1 MVEHIKKMVDFI
13 KKSLANKINIIIV
26 IIIVLIML
34 NEIYIRIYFGTKDRV
49 ELMTMLAKELAAS
62 TYAGIKSPMWVGDK
76 EGVKRHLYDIKERT
90 RDIDVHICDF
100 NQDVI
105 YSTEEKNVMKKI
117 SNFISSKEI
126 LNKVDSVLKTGKEP
140 TESFEDTF
148 NGKRYLVTIYPILN
162 HPDCFHC
169 HGSTRKVIGSMII
182 KVGAEKVYNTVTA
195 QRNRTLIITT
205 FGLAFAMILIY
216 LIINRLVRRPIE
228 HLAEKAK
235 RFAEGDMNV
244 VSEVKTED
252 EIGLLSN
259 TFNYMVQ
266 KVSAF
271 SKKLEEE
278 INRKTYLLEERTRL
292 LNLLENANRELRELD
307 KLKSTFLANMSHELR
322 TPMNSIIGY
331 TDLLLDGVDGPI
343 NEEQEKSL
351 KKIASN
357 ARHLLQ
363 LINDVLDISKIES
376 GKMKLVIKELDIKWL
391 IESVLP
397 TFEPLLRQKNLT
409 LTINIPDN
417 LPFVYGDEDK
427 VKQIMINLLSNA
439 VKFTHKGGITI
450 SAKLSDKG
458 IKPGENPLFLE
469 ICVEDTGIGIKEE
482 DITKIFDKFVQADLT
497 TVRQYEGTGLGLSIA
512 RGLVSLH
519 KGMIWVTSKYGE
531 GSKFCFT
538 LPINREIIERVG
550 EPFIDQ
556 RIAEGLAEYFGK
568 PVDTFMKQ
576 PECAGRPIR
585 CWEYVKCGQPS
596 CPAFG
601 SNDNRCWLIL
611 GTHCS
616 GMKIASY
623 PEKVDFCK
631 GCPLIKNII
640 LCPEEE
646 HIFKEGETKQL
657 DIEGKKTILSIDDNP
672 EAVEIIQKHL
682 GNSYR
687 VIGIMDSEKAVEKAK
702 EIKPIAITLDIMMPK
717 KDGWQVL
724 RELKNTPE
732 TQDIPVIV
740 LSIVDDKRLGFSL
753 GAAEYLVKPVDK
765 EVLLRK
771 LKILEKMKRIKR
783 VLIIDNE
790 PDTVRMIGNVLK
802 EADYQ
807 VNTAYNS
814 IDAIES
820 IKGFRP
826 DLIVMNPLASEIGFD
841 VIEYMKKNHDL
852 KDIPVIIV
860 TQKDL
865 TEKEIDELNGR
876 IQGILNKGILS
887 KDDLMV
893 ELKTTIQRLN
903 KT

>member
-1 MVEHIKKMVDFI
+1 MFGFI
-13 KKSLANKINIIIV
+13 KKSLANKINLAIALIII
-26 IIIVLIML
+26 LIMA
-34 NEIYIRIYFGTKDRV
+34 NEIYIRIYFGTKDRI

-62 TYAGIKSPMWVGDK
+62 TYAGIKTPMWVGDK
-76 EGVKRHLYDIKERT
+76 EGVKRHLLDIKERT
-90 RDIDVHICDF
+90 KEIDVYICDF
-100 NQDVI
+100 NQDII
-105 YSTEEKNVMKKI
+105 YSTEENKIMTKI
-117 SNFISSKEI
+117 SDTIKNQQAILSVNKALKE
-126 LNKVDSVLKTGKEP
+126 GYEP
-140 TESFEDTF
+140 KESFEDST
-148 NGKRYLVTIYPILN
+148 NGKKYLITIYPIMN
-162 HPDCFHC
+162 HPDCYHC
-169 HGSTRKVIGSMII
+169 HGSKRKVIGSMIVR
-182 KVGAEKVYNTVTA
+182 VGAEKVYSTVIA
-195 QRNRTLIITT
+195 QRNRTLIITSL
-205 FGLAFAMILIY
+205 GLCFAMILIY
-216 LIINRLVRRPIE
+216 LMVNKLIRRPVE

-244 VSEVKTED
+244 KSEVKTED
-252 EIGLLSN
+252 EIGILSN
-259 TFNYMVQ
+259 TFNYMVER
-266 KVSAF
+266 VSTF

-278 INRKTYLLEERTRL
+278 IERKTYLLEERTRL

-351 KKIASN
+351 KKISSN

-376 GKMKLVIKELDIKWL
+376 GKMKLVIKEIDIKWL

-397 TFEPLLRQKNLT
+397 TFEPLLRQKNLS

-427 VKQIMINLLSNA
+427 IKQIMINLLSNA

-450 SAKLSDKG
+450 GAKLSERG

-538 LPINREIIERVG
+538 LPLNREIFERTG
-550 EPFIDQ
+550 EPFIEQ
-556 RIAEGLAEYFGK
+556 RMAEALSEYFGK

-601 SNDNRCWLIL
+601 STDNRCWLIM

-623 PEKVDFCK
+623 PEKIDFCK

-640 LCPEEE
+640 LCPEYETQ
-646 HIFKEGETKQL
+646 KEIETEQL
-657 DIEGKKTILSIDDNP
+657 KVKDKKTVLSIDDNP
-672 EAVEIIQKHL
+672 EAVEIIQKYL
-682 GNSYR
+682 GDSYR
-687 VIGIMDSEKAVEKAK
+687 VVGVMDSEKAIEKAK

-753 GAAEYLVKPVDK
+753 GAAEYLIKPVDK

-771 LKILEKMKRIKR
+771 LKILEKMRRIKR
-783 VLIIDNE
+783 VLLIDNE
-790 PDTVRMIGNVLK
+790 PDTVRMIGSVLK

-814 IDAIES
+814 KDAIDS

-826 DLIVMNPLASEIGFD
+826 DLIVMNPIAPEIGFE
-841 VIEYMKKNHDL
+841 VIEYMKKHEEI

-887 KDDLMV
+887 KEDLMV
-893 ELKTTIQRLN
+893 ELKTTIQKLN
-903 KT
+903 K